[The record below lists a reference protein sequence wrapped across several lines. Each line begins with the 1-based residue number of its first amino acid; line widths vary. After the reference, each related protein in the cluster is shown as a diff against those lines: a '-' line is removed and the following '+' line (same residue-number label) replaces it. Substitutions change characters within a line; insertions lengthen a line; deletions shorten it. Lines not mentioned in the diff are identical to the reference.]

1 MPRPDVRFGSKADI
15 GEYMTQ
21 ILRRL
26 SRAQS
31 RDLGLQFRDAFV
43 ALGKRCLDIRRFE
56 TLRDVLWAIRVPGQ
70 NPEQDHLLW
79 PRSVALGHQRFDELV
94 VAFYD
99 SGFPPPQ
106 IFTRFLCA

>member
-1 MPRPDVRFGSKADI
+1 MSQRLVR
-15 GEYMTQ
+15 TQ
-21 ILRRL
+21 P
-26 SRAQS
+26 

-43 ALGKRCLDIRRFE
+43 ALGKRGLDIRCFE

-79 PRSVALGHQRFDELV
+79 PRPVALGHQRFDELV

-99 SGFPPPQ
+99 SGFPPQ